1 MKPKKKKKK
10 LTTPPKTPV
19 KFHNAFFKGNST
31 T

>member
-1 MKPKKKKKK
+1 MKPKKKKNT
-10 LTTPPKTPV
+10 LPTPPKTPI